1 MVSPPDPSLAP
12 FERLVELMRILRAPG
27 GCAWDAKQTHK
38 SLIPYLVE
46 ETYEVIDA
54 LEQDDSGRLKEE
66 LGDLLVQFVFHGEIA
81 QESGKFTIDES
92 IRAVI
97 DKLIRRHPHVF
108 ADNEQSPDAVQV
120 RQQWERQKL
129 AEKGPDGRPRLLLD
143 GIPKSMPALN
153 QAFRLGEKAAGVGYD
168 WRTAEDVLEK
178 VREEVEE
185 LAVEVKSRD
194 KQKQAEEIG
203 DLLFVVASLARKLEI
218 DPEQAL
224 KISLRKFHE
233 RFKYIEKQVLASGK
247 GWQEF
252 TLEQL
257 EAWWVES
264 KRE

>member
-1 MVSPPDPSLAP
+1 MVKPPDSKLAP

-27 GCAWDAKQTHK
+27 GCAWDAKQTHQ
-38 SLIPYLVE
+38 SLIPYLIE

-54 LEQDDSGRLKEE
+54 LEQGDSDQIKEE

-81 QESGKFTIDES
+81 QESGKFSINES
-92 IRAVI
+92 IEAVI

-108 ADNEQSPDAVQV
+108 TDNEQSPDAVEV
-120 RQQWERQKL
+120 RKQWERQKL
-129 AEKGPDGRPRLLLD
+129 AEKGRDGQPRLLLD
-143 GIPKSMPALN
+143 GVPNSMPALN
-153 QAFRLGEKAAGVGYD
+153 QAFRLGEKSAGVGYD
-168 WRTAEDVLEK
+168 WRQSEDVLEK
-178 VREEVEE
+178 VQEELDE
-185 LAVEVKSRD
+185 LAVEVSSGDKD
-194 KQKQAEEIG
+194 KQTEEIG

-224 KISLRKFHE
+224 KRSLRKFHN
-233 RFKYIEKQVLASGK
+233 RFNYIEKQVLASGK

-264 KRE
+264 KTK

>member
-1 MVSPPDPSLAP
+1 MVKPPDPNLAP

-27 GCAWDAKQTHK
+27 GCAWDAKQTHQ

-54 LEQDDSGRLKEE
+54 LEEDDSDQLKEE

-81 QESGKFTIDES
+81 QDSGEFTINES
-92 IRAVI
+92 IEAVI

-108 ADNEQSPDAVQV
+108 AENEQSPDAVEV

-129 AEKGPDGRPRLLLD
+129 AEKGQDGRPRLLLD
-143 GIPKSMPALN
+143 GVPKSMPALN
-153 QAFRLGEKAAGVGYD
+153 QAYRLGEKSAGVGYD
-168 WRTAEDVLEK
+168 WRKAEDVLEK
-178 VREEVEE
+178 IQEEIDELSVEISSGD
-185 LAVEVKSRD
+185 KD
-194 KQKQAEEIG
+194 KQTEEIG

-224 KISLRKFHE
+224 KISLRKFHN
-233 RFKYIEKQVLASGK
+233 RFNYIEEQVLSSGK

-257 EAWWVES
+257 EAWWAES
-264 KRE
+264 KRG

>member
-1 MVSPPDPSLAP
+1 MVKPPDSNLAP

-27 GCAWDAKQTHK
+27 GCAWDARQTHQ

-54 LEQDDSGRLKEE
+54 LEDGNSDQLKEE

-81 QESGKFTIDES
+81 QEAGEFTIEDS
-92 IRAVI
+92 IETVI

-108 ADNEQSPDAVQV
+108 GENKPSLDAVQV

-129 AEKGPDGRPRLLLD
+129 AEQGADGQPRLLLD
-143 GIPKSMPALN
+143 GVPKSMPALN

-168 WRTAEDVLEK
+168 WRRADDVFEK
-178 VREEVEE
+178 ILEEVNE
-185 LAVEVKSRD
+185 LAVELKSGD
-194 KQKQAEEIG
+194 KQKQTEEIG

-224 KISLRKFHE
+224 KRSLRKFHN
-233 RFKYIEKQVLASGK
+233 RFNYIEKQVLASGK
-247 GWQEF
+247 DWQEF

-257 EAWWVES
+257 EAWWVDS